1 MVYWKILL
9 TDGRTGWQVM
19 TDDKVTVEVVDDA
32 QQPLGDKIEY
42 SVVDTQSKPV
52 WGV

>member
-1 MVYWKILL
+1 MIYWKIQL

-19 TDDKVTVEVVDDA
+19 TDDKITVEVVDDN

-42 SVVDTQSKPV
+42 SVIDETVKPAWAV
-52 WGV
+52 